1 MSILSKLKSNPKV
14 KDFIL
19 LLLRPRR
26 NPRPRLWVRL
36 FVNPFVHKRGKESK
50 IRRRSRIDVFPW
62 NRFEIGRLTTI
73 EDFCTVNN
81 GSGDVILGDRVR
93 IGIGS
98 VVIGPITMGNGS
110 GLGQHV
116 FVAGFNHGFSDA
128 SKNSSIQPLDIR
140 PVIIE
145 DEAHIGA
152 NSVVLAGIRVG
163 KRSQIG
169 AGSVVTKDIPPF
181 SVAVG
186 NPARV
191 IKQYNPETGKWEKSN
206 NKKDL

>member
-1 MSILSKLKSNPKV
+1 MGITEKIKQNPRLKKLVLWTITPN
-14 KDFIL
+14 
-19 LLLRPRR
+19 R
-26 NPRPRLWVRL
+26 NPRPRWWVRWFL
-36 FVNPFVHKRGKESK
+36 NPLKHKKGKGAL

-62 NRFEIGRLTTI
+62 NRFEIGSLTTI

-98 VVIGPITMGNGS
+98 VIIGPVTMENGS

-116 FVAGFNHGFSDA
+116 FVAGFNHGYEDGNI
-128 SKNSSIQPLDIR
+128 NSSKQPLVIR

-145 DEAHIGA
+145 EEAHIGA
-152 NSVVLAGIRVG
+152 NSVVVAGVRIG
-163 KRSQIG
+163 KRSQVG

-186 NPARV
+186 NPAQV
-191 IKQYNPETGKWEKSN
+191 IKQYNHKTGIWEKV
-206 NKKDL
+206 K

>member
-1 MSILSKLKSNPKV
+1 MGITEKIKQNPQLKKFVLWTITPN
-14 KDFIL
+14 
-19 LLLRPRR
+19 R
-26 NPRPRLWVRL
+26 NPRPRWWVRCFL
-36 FVNPFVHKRGKESK
+36 NPLKHKKGKGAL

-62 NRFEIGRLTTI
+62 NRFEIGTLTTI

-98 VVIGPITMGNGS
+98 VIIGPVTMGNGS

-116 FVAGFNHGFSDA
+116 FVAGFNHGYEDGNI
-128 SKNSSIQPLDIR
+128 NSSKQPLVIR

-145 DEAHIGA
+145 EEAHIGA
-152 NSVVLAGIRVG
+152 NSVVVAGVRIG

-191 IKQYNPETGKWEKSN
+191 IKQYNHEKGLWEKV
-206 NKKDL
+206 